1 MAASNRIDNTP
12 AEGVFGKDLR
22 TRTDSMKAKTI
33 GKTIGKYFLHGILIS
48 ISLTI
53 LIIGW
58 TFLAVLLVLIGSF
71 LGLILAIAILF
82 LIIGFVNSR
91 VTSFLWF
98 RLRTGW
104 KIYLAHGF
112 LLGIILL
119 IVQAAPDLFVSR
131 LTDTL
136 PAIQAI
142 VVRLLL
148 IAVYAPID
156 GVIGKRVARE
166 WQQGPDF

>member
-91 VTSFLWF
+91 VT
-98 RLRTGW
+98 
-104 KIYLAHGF
+104 
-112 LLGIILL
+112 
-119 IVQAAPDLFVSR
+119 
-131 LTDTL
+131 
-136 PAIQAI
+136 
-142 VVRLLL
+142 
-148 IAVYAPID
+148 
-156 GVIGKRVARE
+156 
-166 WQQGPDF
+166 